1 MEQVSGNLTLKRHCN
16 YLVGLFSSAENI
28 LIKEKTFWLPLF
40 IFSYPYPY
48 LATFSGLFQGKTT
61 NINIW
66 LPLSIFGYPF
76 KTLNKCCYKSIFKV
90 LATPIHIWLPLYQN
104 FINFI
109 HIWLPYPYLATPHP
123 YLATLSS
130 ISGYPP
136 SISGY
141 LYTSQVIVFKVK
153 KIIPLTY
160 YNFLFITY
168 KTLQK
173 MQ

>member
-109 HIWLPYPYLATPHP
+109 HIWLPYPYLATPP
-123 YLATLSS
+123 S
-130 ISGYPP
+130 ISGYPFIHIWLP
-136 SISGY
+136 PIHIWLP
-141 LYTSQVIVFKVK
+141 LYITSYCF
-153 KIIPLTY
+153 
-160 YNFLFITY
+160 
-168 KTLQK
+168 
-173 MQ
+173 